1 MSYIK
6 QQWVDYPDT
15 SSPLTAERLN
25 HMEDGIE
32 EAWNHGG
39 GGGAGET
46 LPIGSEIDFD
56 GNVSDIPDGWEQI
69 SDTSKLLWTNPNPTS
84 AFSSQDVTLSSSDYD
99 VLEIFYFDFTDTLNV
114 YSAKT
119 IKGRPCNLMALF
131 QYQNHGYAGSR
142 LVTYVSDTSYHF
154 HTPMT
159 IIESDA
165 FGRHEA
171 TQWCVPLYIV
181 GHKTGLFS

>member
-56 GNVSDIPDGWEQI
+56 GNVSDIPDGWEQV
-69 SDTSKLLWTNPNPTS
+69 D
-84 AFSSQDVTLSSSDYD
+84 DVP
-99 VLEIFYFDFTDTLNV
+99 V
-114 YSAKT
+114 YSTSETVCGTWIDGKLIYRKCFEVPKSQMSNQRATIALTNASEIINLRGMVYRTDNVWFTIPKAIDVPEWNCYFGDSTRSSIMVNFGSSLYNAISKIYVIVEYTKT
-119 IKGRPCNLMALF
+119 
-131 QYQNHGYAGSR
+131 S
-142 LVTYVSDTSYHF
+142 
-154 HTPMT
+154 
-159 IIESDA
+159 
-165 FGRHEA
+165 
-171 TQWCVPLYIV
+171 
-181 GHKTGLFS
+181 